1 MPRTKRGTPLAE
13 ELGNRVREARELA
26 RLSQEKLG
34 ELAGVHRTY
43 IGHLERGEVNATI
56 YSIVRVAVAL
66 ELDPTELVKG
76 MDAIWLEYTAA
87 TDRATTEAAT
97 PAP

>member
-43 IGHLERGEVNATI
+43 IGHLERGEVNATL

-66 ELDPTELVKG
+66 ELDPIELVKG
-76 MDAIWLEYTAA
+76 MDTIWLEYKARTDTAT
-87 TDRATTEAAT
+87 TDRAP

>member
-26 RLSQEKLG
+26 RISQETLG

-43 IGHLERGEVNATI
+43 VGHLERGEVNPTL
-56 YSIVRVAVAL
+56 YSIVRIADAL
-66 ELDPTELVKG
+66 NIDPGELVKG
-76 MDAIWLEYTAA
+76 LHL
-87 TDRATTEAAT
+87 
-97 PAP
+97 